1 MPYCENCGAQI
12 SANAKFCGTC
22 GAARNQPAT
31 APPEEKTQPASTPAP
46 LQVKRQ
52 PINYYSPPSANAYVP
67 PPPVPIMQ
75 APVTQPPMQPY
86 MPPTQPAPQPVAANA
101 PMPQPNG
108 ETAIGVILLRKP
120 KSMGRWDSFT
130 GVITTHRLIFA
141 QMTSQMLSDAA
152 QQSRDQAKAEG
163 KGFFGQW
170 ADQLRAT
177 FGYTKKYL
185 TMPPQAILAETPGNF
200 ALDNNTISRIN
211 VHLKGAHHEHNQ
223 RREFEIKFYSSS
235 GTYEFRMDENSEF
248 IDTLKAAYGQRV
260 DMPFGYFSKSIN
272 IKI

>member
-12 SANAKFCGTC
+12 SANAKFCGSC
-22 GAARNQPAT
+22 GAVRHQPST
-31 APPEEKTQPASTPAP
+31 NPQQEKTQPAPAP
-46 LQVKRQ
+46 VQAKRQ
-52 PINYYSPPSANAYVP
+52 PINYYSAPLANAYVP

-75 APVTQPPMQPY
+75 TPITQQPPMQTY
-86 MPPTQPAPQPVAANA
+86 MPPTQATPQPVAANVSMSQA
-101 PMPQPNG
+101 G
-108 ETAIGVILLRKP
+108 EETAVGVILLRKP
-120 KSMGRWDSFT
+120 KSMGRWDTFT
-130 GVITTHRLIFA
+130 GVVTTNRLIFA

-185 TMPPQAILAETPGNF
+185 AMPPQAILAETPGNF

-223 RREFEIKFYSSS
+223 RREFEIKFYSST

-248 IDTLKAAYGQRV
+248 IDTLKGAYGQRV
-260 DMPFGYFSKSIN
+260 DMPFGYFAKSIN